1 MRKKVGRTSVLWSFL
16 ITKSSILKN
25 GGMVSPRDDTLW
37 LKICNSKIKI
47 IEKALSLSR
56 YEGCNSLLLLVLS
69 LKMSFDPR
77 LNVRYQINQIYGEMK
92 FRTIFIFDL
101 RLSLI
106 NFTFD
111 QTRIPA
117 PHSSL
122 WQCQSEQSNKISSK
136 RKLEFDSCLSIT

>member
-16 ITKSSILKN
+16 IPKSSILKN
-25 GGMVSPRDDTLW
+25 GGMVSPWDDTLW

-47 IEKALSLSR
+47 IEKSLSISQGR
-56 YEGCNSLLLLVLS
+56 KVVTLCFFWFFLLKYPLT
-69 LKMSFDPR
+69 R

-136 RKLEFDSCLSIT
+136 RKLEFDSCLSLN